1 MTPIEWR
8 DSRAYDVLR
17 IMEHGY
23 SECTEA
29 DRAEYVTKW
38 WGNLSDKDKE
48 TIRGIPN
55 YDEEKFLAILGIKKG
70 W

>member
-1 MTPIEWR
+1 MTLIEWR
-8 DSRAYDVLR
+8 HSQARIVLS

-38 WGNLSDKDKE
+38 WGNLPDGDRE

-55 YDEEKFLAILGIKKG
+55 YDEEKFFAILGIKKG
-70 W
+70 E